1 MVQDASAFGP
11 IEVMQ
16 LRIIQATKELPTLPF
31 KLAIEQNHL
40 RLQSLEI
47 PDFEKRS
54 TIEYM

>member
-31 KLAIEQNHL
+31 KLAIEQNLH